1 MTHALFGSCSQRA
14 GTPQCFQG
22 PVATQGP
29 ARHPVTKFLANLFII
44 NTGKER
50 KFSYPRFWL
59 QLWDLLGSE
68 RN

>member
-14 GTPQCFQG
+14 GTPLCLQG

-50 KFSYPRFWL
+50 NFSYPRFGL
-59 QLWDLLGSE
+59 QLWDPLGSE